1 MHKKLVASFATEDN
15 TLEMLISFDCTESRE
30 EVGHEDNP
38 VREWEYHYDVLVKF
52 VEFVFM
58 GTSVKIMKYAELSKK
73 QQDMA
78 DFIAESEAQE
88 LFNKY

>member
-15 TLEMLISFDCTESRE
+15 TLEMLVSFDCQEYRE
-30 EVGHEDNP
+30 DVGHEDNP
-38 VREWEYHYDVLVKF
+38 VTQWAYHYDVVVKF

-58 GTSVKIMKYAELSKK
+58 GKSVKIMKYNELDKK

-78 DFIAESEAQE
+78 DFIAESDAHE

>member
-1 MHKKLVASFATEDN
+1 MHKKLVASFATEYN
-15 TLEMLISFDCTESRE
+15 ALEMLISFDCTESRE
-30 EVGHEDNP
+30 DVGHEDNP
-38 VREWEYHYDVLVKF
+38 VIEWEYHYEVAVKF

-58 GTSVKIMKYAELSKK
+58 GTSVKIMKYNELDKK